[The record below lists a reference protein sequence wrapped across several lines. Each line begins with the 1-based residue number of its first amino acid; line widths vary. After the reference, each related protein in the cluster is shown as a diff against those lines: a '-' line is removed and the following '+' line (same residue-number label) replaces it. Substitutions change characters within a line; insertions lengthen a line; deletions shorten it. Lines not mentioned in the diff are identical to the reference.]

1 MTKSGMSIRYL
12 LAFGCL
18 VTTFP
23 ASALAQRAD
32 NNAFQGFYLGAEVGA
47 ISSDALIIF
56 DGVTDPAGR
65 GRFGSGVFASYGQTV
80 DRLLIG
86 AEIFANLASNAD
98 PFTFDSAVTGFS
110 ELTLDWGRTFGINAR
125 AGYLIRSRILAFG
138 IIGYGTSKYDY
149 LIDGTL
155 LDQITGGEQSGTFG
169 AFRYGGGVEGAITN
183 SFHLR
188 LTYRTLSGNDLLT
201 ADFEPLPSNAGL
213 TRFTLEPSE
222 SQFLFGVLWKF

>member
-1 MTKSGMSIRYL
+1 M
-12 LAFGCL
+12 
-18 VTTFP
+18 
-23 ASALAQRAD
+23 
-32 NNAFQGFYLGAEVGA
+32 
-47 ISSDALIIF
+47 
-56 DGVTDPAGR
+56 TDPACR
-65 GRFGSGVFASYGQTV
+65 GRFDSEAFASDAQTV

-86 AEIFANLASNAD
+86 AEIFANLASRAD
-98 PFTFDSAVTGFS
+98 PFAFDSAVTGFS
-110 ELTLDWGRTFGINAR
+110 ELTLDRGRTFGINGR

-138 IIGYGTSKYDY
+138 IIGCGTSKYDY

-188 LTYRTLSGNDLLT
+188 LTYRRFSGNDLLT
-201 ADFEPLPSNAGL
+201 DDSEPLPSNAGL

-222 SQFLFGVLWKF
+222 SQFLFGVLWKI